1 MEFPAPP
8 AISEWR
14 LSMNLQKCEALLKAI
29 ELGSISRA
37 ADQMGYTQ
45 SAVSRMIAD
54 LESEWDME
62 LLRRSR
68 SGITISS
75 AGQQLL
81 PILRAISAD
90 CAQLKYTVN
99 EMHGLHIGLIRVG
112 TFTSIADQWIP
123 KMLTSFQGLY
133 PNIEFELINSEIYSD
148 IEEWILRGKVD
159 CGFVSLPTVN
169 DLNTRFLRRDMLVAV
184 LPENHPQANAET
196 FPIEALE
203 GAPYIMIKEEDDY
216 EIRRFLDSLPYRP
229 KLRFEVSSDHT
240 TLAMVESGL
249 GISIMH
255 SLMADNGR
263 YRVVWKPFD
272 NPQYRSVGIATAKN
286 ARLASITKFYIDHV
300 CTYFAFA

>member
-1 MEFPAPP
+1 
-8 AISEWR
+8 
-14 LSMNLQKCEALLKAI
+14 MNLQKCEALLKAI

-68 SGITISS
+68 GGMTVSS

-90 CAQLKYTVN
+90 CAELKYTIN
-99 EMHGLHIGLIRVG
+99 EMHGLHIGLVRVG
-112 TFTSIADQWIP
+112 TFTSIADQCIP
-123 KMLTSFQGLY
+123 EMLTSFQSAY

-148 IEEWILRGKVD
+148 IEGWILRGKVD

-169 DLNTRFLRRDMLVAV
+169 DLDTRFLRRDMLVAV
-184 LPENHPQANAET
+184 LPEGHPMAKEEV
-196 FPIEALE
+196 FPIEKLE
-203 GAPYIMIKEEDDY
+203 GEPYIMIKEEDDY
-216 EIRRFLDSLPYRP
+216 EIRRFLDSLPCRP
-229 KLRFEVSSDHT
+229 RLRFEVSSDHT
-240 TLAMVESGL
+240 TLAMVERGL

-272 NPQYRSVGIATAKN
+272 RPQYRSVGIATARHTRLSGA
-286 ARLASITKFYIDHV
+286 ARLFIDHV
-300 CTYFAFA
+300 CAHFSAAPREP

>member
-1 MEFPAPP
+1 MGV
-8 AISEWR
+8 
-14 LSMNLQKCEALLKAI
+14 NLQKCEALLKAI

-68 SGITISS
+68 GGMTVSS

-90 CAQLKYTVN
+90 CAELKYTIN
-99 EMHGLHIGLIRVG
+99 EMHGMHIGLIRVG

-123 KMLTSFQGLY
+123 EMLTSFQSTY

-148 IEEWILRGKVD
+148 IEGWILRGKVD

-169 DLNTRFLRRDMLVAV
+169 DLDTRFLRRDMLVAV
-184 LPENHPQANAET
+184 LPEDHPMAKAEV
-196 FPIEALE
+196 FPIEKLGGE
-203 GAPYIMIKEEDDY
+203 PYIMIKEEDDY
-216 EIRRFLDSLPYRP
+216 EIRRFLDALPSRP
-229 KLRFEVSSDHT
+229 RLRFEVSSDHT
-240 TLAMVESGL
+240 TLAMVERGL

-272 NPQYRSVGIATAKN
+272 RPQYRSVGIAAAKHT
-286 ARLASITKFYIDHV
+286 RLSGVAKLFIDHV
-300 CTYFAFA
+300 CAHFSAAAAQEYR

>member
-1 MEFPAPP
+1 MDLPALP

-81 PILRAISAD
+81 PILRSISAD

-203 GAPYIMIKEEDDY
+203 GAPYKI
-216 EIRRFLDSLPYRP
+216 
-229 KLRFEVSSDHT
+229 
-240 TLAMVESGL
+240 
-249 GISIMH
+249 
-255 SLMADNGR
+255 GR
-263 YRVVWKPFD
+263 
-272 NPQYRSVGIATAKN
+272 A
-286 ARLASITKFYIDHV
+286 HV
-300 CTYFAFA
+300 

>member
-1 MEFPAPP
+1 MKYDMEF
-8 AISEWR
+8 ETGGTR
-14 LSMNLQKCEALLKAI
+14 MNLQKCKALLKAI

-54 LESEWDME
+54 LESEWDLE

-68 SGITISS
+68 SGIVISS

-81 PILRAISAD
+81 PILRSINAD
-90 CAQLKYTVN
+90 CEELRYIIN
-99 EMHGLHIGLIRVG
+99 EMHGLHVGLIRVG

-123 KMLTSFQGLY
+123 KMLTSFQSAY
-133 PNIEFELINSEIYSD
+133 PNIEFELMNSENYSD
-148 IEEWILRGKVD
+148 IEGWILRGKVD

-169 DLNTRFLRRDMLVAV
+169 DLDTRFLRRDMLVAV
-184 LPENHPQANAET
+184 LPESHPLAKAET
-196 FPIEALE
+196 FPIEKLE
-203 GAPYIMIKEEDDY
+203 GEPFIMIKEDDDY
-216 EIRRFLDSLPYRP
+216 EIRRFLDALPYRP

-272 NPQYRSVGIATAKN
+272 RPQYRSVGIATAKN
-286 ARLASITKFYIDHV
+286 AHLTGITKHFISHV
-300 CTYFAFA
+300 CTYFADVN